1 MVFGIDNEGKKVGL
15 NLKESTAIAAKIGN
29 IVRDSVDPSVTAEV
43 SVIEVGEVSLL
54 FVYIGE
60 SDIKPV
66 HLRGGTILDSYTRSA
81 GQTRKLTKQEV
92 AKLFSNST
100 ENTFERNFAS
110 KPLTMR
116 EVKSAL
122 DYLQYFHLLNIPVPS
137 SEEEVMNVLCTERLL
152 VKTGEKYRITNL
164 GAITFARDMGSFHNL
179 ARKAVR
185 IIQYEGK
192 DRLHRIKE
200 TMGQKGYATGFAGIL
215 RYIHQA
221 IPSKEVIRG
230 PFRTDVRLLP
240 DLSIRELVANCLI
253 HQDFAIVGTSPVIEI
268 FSDRIEIRSPGRP
281 LIKTDRF
288 LDNPLA
294 QEMRALRL

>member
-1 MVFGIDNEGKKVGL
+1 MSAWWEERALRLLTRSLKKPAHELNDLDWKVNISESGDRTARHVSAFSNYPDGGFMVFGIDNEGKKVGL

-164 GAITFARDMGSFHNL
+164 
-179 ARKAVR
+179 
-185 IIQYEGK
+185 
-192 DRLHRIKE
+192 
-200 TMGQKGYATGFAGIL
+200 
-215 RYIHQA
+215 
-221 IPSKEVIRG
+221 
-230 PFRTDVRLLP
+230 
-240 DLSIRELVANCLI
+240 
-253 HQDFAIVGTSPVIEI
+253 
-268 FSDRIEIRSPGRP
+268 
-281 LIKTDRF
+281 
-288 LDNPLA
+288 
-294 QEMRALRL
+294 